1 MEEHLLM
8 KIKHLSINA
17 TNPKRSAQILAELTL
32 GEIKPF
38 PSANM
43 DNAWQCIWDEAENE
57 LVEFIPSNFSLKY
70 GEHAAIYEKQKDDQN
85 FNANHIMLGNLR
97 ISPPASA
104 CG

>member
-1 MEEHLLM
+1 MV
-8 KIKHLSINA
+8 IRDS
-17 TNPKRSAQILAELTL
+17 
-32 GEIKPF
+32 
-38 PSANM
+38 M